1 MPATAKS
8 NLSPRTLTT
17 LKERLRRLEY
27 NMQTVK
33 EKFVEVPSRKAVIR
47 LVKGL
52 PVYSL
57 EEDGSGISFEMVK
70 YELREPNTDGIILT
84 RTIPNGR
91 TNNLEGATLLDLLGN
106 KWFVEIDVHE
116 KEEEEP
122 GGIVAKTP
130 NVLTV
135 EIKGA
140 NNYKEDV
147 RAGDRVFING
157 DSMED
162 ENFFVKNQWV
172 DVEEVRD
179 GYVTGL
185 VMYKTNKEE
194 QTAKRY
200 TARIRPE
207 NITKIQKAEG
217 TV

>member
-1 MPATAKS
+1 MPVTNKS
-8 NLSPRTLTT
+8 NLSARTLTT

-27 NMQTVK
+27 NMQTIQ

-52 PVYSL
+52 PAYSL

-84 RTIPNGR
+84 RKTPAGR
-91 TNNLEGATLLDLLGN
+91 EDNLEDVTLLDLLGN
-106 KWFVEIDVHE
+106 KWFVEIDVIEKE
-116 KEEEEP
+116 KEEPKKE
-122 GGIVAKTP
+122 P

-147 RAGDRVFING
+147 RAGDEVFIKG
-157 DSMED
+157 DIMED

-172 DVEEVRD
+172 TVEEVRD
-179 GYVTGL
+179 GHITGL
-185 VMYKTNKEE
+185 VLYKDKEDSVE
-194 QTAKRY
+194 KRY
-200 TARIRPE
+200 MARIRPE
-207 NITKIQKAEG
+207 SITKIRKAEG
-217 TV
+217 KVK

>member
-47 LVKGL
+47 LAKGL

-91 TNNLEGATLLDLLGN
+91 TNNIEGATLLDLLGN
-106 KWFVEIDVHE
+106 KWFIEIDVHE
-116 KEEEEP
+116 KEKEEP
-122 GGIVAKTP
+122 KNKPVVPT
-130 NVLTV
+130 VEV

-140 NNYKEDV
+140 NTYREDV
-147 RAGDRVFING
+147 RAGDEVFIDG
-157 DSMED
+157 SQMED
-162 ENFFVKNQWV
+162 DSFYIRNQWTT
-172 DVEEVRD
+172 VEEVKD

-185 VMYKTNKEE
+185 VKYRANNGTSEE
-194 QTAKRY
+194 KRY
-200 TARIRPE
+200 TARIEPRF
-207 NITKIQKAEG
+207 ILRTRKAEG
-217 TV
+217 KVK